1 MNRLANETSPY
12 LLLHKDNPVDW
23 WPWGPEALAAARDQ
37 NKPILLSIGY
47 TACHW
52 CHVMEQ
58 ESFADAATA
67 QLMNDNFIC
76 IKVDKEERPDI
87 DQIYQ
92 AAANIMGH
100 SGGWPLTTALTP
112 KGEPFFA
119 GTYFPKEER
128 AGQVPFTKML
138 TDLARAY
145 KEEGP
150 QVATGTARV
159 LDQLKT
165 LWHRDMRGAPDQI
178 SLDMAAI
185 RIGQRFDMFFGGP
198 NGATKFPSAT
208 LLEVL
213 WRAFLRTNMPQFL
226 QLTTVTL
233 DNMLLG
239 GMYDHVGGGFF
250 RYSIDDR
257 WILPNFEKTLN
268 DNAMLIEIMTSL
280 WQFNRNNLCKSRVAE
295 TIDWMLRDMKV
306 QDGFASGL
314 DSDTDGEEGK
324 YYAWTEAE
332 VDAALKGTFLQK
344 FKQAYNVHRDGHLR
358 GKNIPYR
365 IGAVAPF
372 PQSDA
377 DEALLAKQREL
388 LLAARNQRTKPL
400 RDDKVL
406 ADWNGLAI
414 SALTMAGA
422 AFGRADWTTA
432 AIKAFDFV
440 VKTMGDGERLYHSW
454 REGKRGHAGFADDYA
469 QMARAALLLFE
480 KTGEKRFLDQART
493 WVRTLNTHFWDNDR
507 GAYFFTADDS
517 DPLLI
522 RTRMMFDQPSH
533 SANGRMLEILAR
545 LFMITNEKEYSERAS
560 QLIAAIAGE
569 VQRAHISMGA
579 VLSGFEYAVA
589 TLQIAVIGPQSNHKT
604 QELVNAINGRTLP
617 NMCLTVVEPDA
628 GFPAGHPLH
637 GKTMEGGQPTA
648 YISQRGAIS
657 QPITNPVNLSQ
668 ILQLPRPMPVSRPQ

>member
-1 MNRLANETSPY
+1 
-12 LLLHKDNPVDW
+12 
-23 WPWGPEALAAARDQ
+23 
-37 NKPILLSIGY
+37 
-47 TACHW
+47 
-52 CHVMEQ
+52 
-58 ESFADAATA
+58 
-67 QLMNDNFIC
+67 
-76 IKVDKEERPDI
+76 
-87 DQIYQ
+87 
-92 AAANIMGH
+92 
-100 SGGWPLTTALTP
+100 
-112 KGEPFFA
+112 
-119 GTYFPKEER
+119 EER
-128 AGQVPFTKML
+128 AGQVPFTKVL

-150 QVATGTARV
+150 QIATGTARV

-178 SLDMAAI
+178 SLDFGAI
-185 RIGQRFDMFFGGP
+185 RIGQRFDMFFGGA
-198 NGATKFPSAT
+198 NGPTKFPSAS

-213 WRAFLRTNMPQFL
+213 WRAYLRTNMPQFL

-268 DNAMLIEIMTSL
+268 DNAALVEIMTSL
-280 WQFNRNNLCKSRVAE
+280 WQFNRNNLCKSRVTE
-295 TIDWMLRDMKV
+295 TIEWMLRDMKV
-306 QDGFASGL
+306 QDAFASGL

-324 YYAWTEAE
+324 YYVWSEAE

-344 FKQAYNVHRDGHLR
+344 FKQAYNIQRDGHLR
-358 GKNIPYR
+358 GKNVPYR
-365 IGAVAPF
+365 ISAVAPF

-388 LLAARNQRTKPL
+388 LLTARNQRTKPL

-414 SALTMAGA
+414 SALAIAGA

-454 REGKRGHAGFADDYA
+454 RDGKRGHAGFADDYA
-469 QMARAALLLFE
+469 QMTRAALILFE
-480 KTGEKRFLDQART
+480 KTSEKRFLDQARA

-507 GAYFFTADDS
+507 GAYFFTPDDS

-545 LFMITNEKEYSERAS
+545 LFMITNEKEYSDRAS

-637 GKTMEGGQPTA
+637 GKTMENGQPTA

-668 ILQLPRPMPVSRPQ
+668 ILQLPRPMPVARPQ